1 VQLPEVCAPAE
12 QGFVVEVQVVPDSD
26 TVPLLQ
32 VAVAEP
38 EKPDA
43 VLVAV
48 PVLLWVSAPKE

>member
-1 VQLPEVCAPAE
+1 MQLPAVCAPAA
-12 QGFVVEVQVVPDSD
+12 QAFVVEVQVAPDSD

-43 VLVAV
+43 VLVAA
-48 PVLLWVSAPKE
+48 PVLLWGSAPKE